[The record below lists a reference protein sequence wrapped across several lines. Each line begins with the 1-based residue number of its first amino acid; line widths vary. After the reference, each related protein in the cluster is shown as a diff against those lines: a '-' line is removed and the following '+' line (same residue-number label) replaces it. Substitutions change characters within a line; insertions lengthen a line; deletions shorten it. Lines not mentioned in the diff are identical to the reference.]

1 MYIIYRKKILKR
13 HILTVYILKNYIK
26 LMITLEIITQY
37 CGNHGKSPRKI
48 TPAEVILQGRIT
60 VFLNFYL

>member
-1 MYIIYRKKILKR
+1 
-13 HILTVYILKNYIK
+13 
-26 LMITLEIITQY
+26 MITLEIITQY
-37 CGNHGKSPRKI
+37 CGNDGKSPRKI